1 MLDALIKDCNKGEK
15 KLAKENI
22 ENVSK
27 ILDLHN
33 CIIIFDRGYPGI
45 DLIWYL
51 EKLKIKYIFRLQTKM
66 YDREKTLM
74 KSENEWINLKV
85 DGDRLKKIT
94 DEKIKK
100 ELNSPKTLKVRMSN
114 INILTRWLKNILIA
128 VMFADDGNEKE
139 ELYNI
144 YQLKKLC

>member
-1 MLDALIKDCNKGEK
+1 
-15 KLAKENI
+15 
-22 ENVSK
+22 
-27 ILDLHN
+27 
-33 CIIIFDRGYPGI
+33 
-45 DLIWYL
+45 
-51 EKLKIKYIFRLQTKM
+51 M

-85 DGDRLKKIT
+85 AGDRLRKIT

-100 ELNSPKTLKVRMSN
+100 ELKSPKTLKVRMSN

>member
-1 MLDALIKDCNKGEK
+1 MVNNEKYIKLLKAMISCVSNGDYSSV
-15 KLAKENI
+15 KELSHL
-22 ENVSK
+22 E
-27 ILDLHN
+27 
-33 CIIIFDRGYPGI
+33 
-45 DLIWYL
+45 L
-51 EKLKIKYIFRLQTKM
+51 EKMEAR
-66 YDREKTLM
+66 
-74 KSENEWINLKV
+74 
-85 DGDRLKKIT
+85 

>member
-1 MLDALIKDCNKGEK
+1 MLIKDSSKGK
-15 KLAKENI
+15 KELAKENI
-22 ENVSK
+22 ENISK
-27 ILDLHN
+27 ILDLQN
-33 CIIIFDRGYPGI
+33 CIIIFDGGYPGI